1 MPLIIPLQESV
12 HVDVDEACELVK
24 ISQKNIDGKENNV
37 FIQGENLPEL
47 VKYLQELCE
56 EGASE

>member
-1 MPLIIPLQESV
+1 MPLITPLQESV
-12 HVDVDEACELVK
+12 HVDFDEACELVK
-24 ISQKNIDGKENNV
+24 ISQQKVDDEEHEV
-37 FIQGENLPEL
+37 FIQRENLPGF